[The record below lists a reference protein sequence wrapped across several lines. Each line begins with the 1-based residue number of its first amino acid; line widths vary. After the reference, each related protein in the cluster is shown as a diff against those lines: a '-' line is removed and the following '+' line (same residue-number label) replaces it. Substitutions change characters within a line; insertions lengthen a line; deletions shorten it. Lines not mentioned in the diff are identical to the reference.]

1 MKAQKF
7 LSVLIVL
14 LLAGLGSA
22 WAHGGRVG
30 VGVYFGPGPY
40 WGPGPWYYP
49 PPYYYRPEVVVVPA
63 PQPPVYIEQQQE
75 APVETAPQPSSQY
88 WYYCAAAKGYY
99 PYVKECPGGWQKV
112 LPQPA
117 K

>member
-1 MKAQKF
+1 MKANKL

-14 LLAGLGSA
+14 LLAGFGGSA
-22 WAHGGRVG
+22 WAHGRVG
-30 VGVYFGPGPY
+30 IGFQFGPY

-63 PQPPVYIEQQQE
+63 APPPVYIEQQQE
-75 APVETAPQPSSQY
+75 SAPEATAQQY
-88 WYYCAAAKGYY
+88 WHYCASAKGYY

>member
-1 MKAQKF
+1 MNVQKF
-7 LSVLIVL
+7 LSVFLLL

-22 WAHGGRVG
+22 WAHGVRVG
-30 VGVYFGPGPY
+30 VGVYVGPY

-49 PPYYYRPEVVVVPA
+49 PPYYYRPEVIVVPA
-63 PQPPVYIEQQQE
+63 PQPPAYIEQQPE
-75 APVETAPQPSSQY
+75 APAETAPPQPASQY